1 MIFTLLRGAVLC
13 LCLYG
18 WCLTFYKKGLPMAF
32 APTVTLT
39 GIGSCL
45 FLAGI
50 LNVLPYM
57 LVALLLG
64 GIFLFFKEKGWRPSL
79 AREDWLPLGV
89 FALLSL
95 LFLWRVW
102 EEYPVIYD
110 AFSHWLTVVKNTMK
124 THSFPNFLSTFVGFQ
139 GYPTG
144 TAGFAYFVC
153 TVLGF
158 YRDDI
163 VLFTQALQVA
173 ACLVTLLAF
182 PERKHKILSA
192 FVILCTWVYSL
203 IACPIDTVSLCE
215 PLPDTLISL
224 LSLASLAVVVHFR
237 REPEKAAWFSL
248 PIQVFLAAVKNSGLF
263 MLVFNTCLLVYFV
276 RCQDGEKKALRRGA
290 LKAAAIHS
298 GIPFLVFFLWN
309 QHVDYVFAHGSISKH
324 TVSMENYRGTL
335 GAKSFGEIFEI
346 LELYLRRFFS
356 FRDSWV
362 LLVLCILLFGG
373 IYLTQRKAGK
383 KGTGTLHTF
392 CGIVCCYVVYMM
404 GLALMY
410 LASMDYNEAIGL
422 GSFER
427 YEKTVIIYLV
437 GAIAIYLLIR
447 FREEPAASRDLFSWA
462 GAAVMAVILLT
473 QAGRLP
479 MLVVKD
485 NLYEGSQRQLLEQIK
500 EDYGIPDGARC
511 LLYGPQV
518 IDDWGYHFYL
528 GRYIFW
534 SESEAYVPQDENLP
548 DFDAIQEEFD
558 YLIVMEPDPFMD
570 GLLEENDLPPG
581 QMVYAFSK

>member
-1 MIFTLLRGAVLC
+1 MVFTLIRAAALGLC
-13 LCLYG
+13 ILG
-18 WCLTFYKKGLPMAF
+18 WCLWLSKKGVPMAF
-32 APTVTLT
+32 APTVILT
-39 GIGSCL
+39 GIGSAM

-57 LVALLLG
+57 LAVLFAAGLWFFLREKGWQLG
-64 GIFLFFKEKGWRPSL
+64 KEKGQWMPL
-79 AREDWLPLGV
+79 AV
-89 FALLSL
+89 FAALCL

-124 THSFPNFLSTFVGFQ
+124 THSFPNFQSIFIDFQ

-153 TVLGF
+153 TILGV

-163 VLFTQALQVA
+163 VLFTQAMQVA
-173 ACLVTLLAF
+173 ACLTVFLAF
-182 PERKHKILSA
+182 LDSKRHPLSLA
-192 FVILCTWVYSL
+192 VIACAWVYGL
-203 IACPIDTVSLCE
+203 IACPIDTISLCE

-224 LSLASLAVVVHFR
+224 LSIASLALVVYFR
-237 REPEKAAWFSL
+237 KEPGKAAWISL
-248 PIQVFLAAVKNSGLF
+248 PIQIFLAAVKNSGLF
-263 MLVFNTCLLVYFV
+263 MLVFNTALLIYYCL
-276 RCQDGEKKALRRGA
+276 CQDGEKKQLRRDAG
-290 LKAAAIHS
+290 KAAAIHA

-309 QHVDYVFAHGSISKH
+309 QHVDYVFQHGSISKH

-346 LELYLRRFFS
+346 LELYLKRFFS
-356 FRDSWV
+356 PSDSW
-362 LLVLCILLFGG
+362 LLLLLCMILFGSIYLSKKRSGKQGTDALYAFGG
-373 IYLTQRKAGK
+373 IIA
-383 KGTGTLHTF
+383 
-392 CGIVCCYVVYMM
+392 CYVVYMM

-422 GSFER
+422 GSYER

-437 GAIAIYLLIR
+437 GAIAIYLLEWFRDADVPGIR
-447 FREEPAASRDLFSWA
+447 LQTAA
-462 GAAVMAVILLT
+462 AAAMALILLT

-485 NLYEGSQRQLLEQIK
+485 NLYEGSQRQMLETVKQ
-500 EDYGIPDGARC
+500 EHAIPDGARC

-518 IDDWGYHFYL
+518 IDDWGYHHYL

-534 SESEAYVPQDENLP
+534 SESEAYIPQDENLP
-548 DFDAIQEEFD
+548 DFETIQEEFD
-558 YLIVMEPDPFMD
+558 YLIIMGSDAYMD
-570 GLLEENDLPPG
+570 GLLEENGLTPG
-581 QMVYAFSK
+581 QMVYAFPK